1 MSPTASLFALSLA
14 TTLPCVLVTVTHAAD
29 GRALET
35 SGWQPLEAG
44 VAWRASLVEEPAR
57 DKREGEPVGNVGVP
71 RNDNPRKLVIEVTA
85 EGAGT
90 VSRREEIVVPS
101 ETLSGDP
108 CSVNRLEGLSTE
120 GRVLVF
126 AMVREFAC
134 GAGSSVSTTYRIEVD
149 RERSRIVALT
159 HASASR
165 DAVWTADI
173 EYLEGRMTV
182 SDESP
187 DADPDM
193 PQKILK
199 ISNEP
204 PLLAPQ
210 SLMSCLPPLRGP
222 DVMRC
227 GHP

>member
-1 MSPTASLFALSLA
+1 MNPIADLFALSLA
-14 TTLPCVLVTVTHAAD
+14 TTLSWAVVTVAHADD
-29 GRALET
+29 GRTLEAR
-35 SGWQPLEAG
+35 GWQPLEAG
-44 VAWRASLVEEPAR
+44 VAWRASVVEEPGSG
-57 DKREGEPVGNVGVP
+57 KREDEPVGNVGVP
-71 RNDNPRKLVIEVTA
+71 RNDNLRKLIIELSA
-85 EGAGT
+85 EGGDT
-90 VSRREEIVVPS
+90 VLRREEIVVPG

-108 CSVNRLEGLSTE
+108 CSVNRLEGFSME

-149 RERSRIVALT
+149 RERSRVVALT
-159 HASASR
+159 YASASR

-187 DADPDM
+187 DADPDI

-199 ISNEP
+199 ISKEP
-204 PLLAPQ
+204 PVLAPQ
-210 SLMSCLPPLRGP
+210 SLMSCLPPLKGR
-222 DVMRC
+222 DVMNCRR
-227 GHP
+227 P